1 MKILEI
7 AAKCLAFAASFVR
20 VTDEGSLPEIV
31 QYDPSSHFEC
41 FPLPKGLT
49 IIFVILFTYPLIFI
63 KTSTNQGK

>member
-41 FPLPKGLT
+41 FPASKGSNNY
-49 IIFVILFTYPLIFI
+49 FYYLIYI
-63 KTSTNQGK
+63 SINIYQNID